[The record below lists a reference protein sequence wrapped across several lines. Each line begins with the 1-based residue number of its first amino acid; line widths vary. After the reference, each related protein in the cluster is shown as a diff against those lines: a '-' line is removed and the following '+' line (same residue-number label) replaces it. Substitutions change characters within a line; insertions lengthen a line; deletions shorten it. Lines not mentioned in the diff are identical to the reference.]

1 MYLLIFGTRPEAIK
15 MAPLALELKKN
26 KISFKICVTG
36 QHIELLETVLDFFEI
51 KADYN
56 LSLMKKNQNL
66 NSLSSRILFEI
77 DKILDKL
84 NPTLVFVHGDTTTA
98 YISALAA
105 FNRNIKV
112 AHVEAGLRTNNIRSP
127 FPEEFNRKSISMM
140 ADINFS
146 PTTLNKKN
154 LIKEGINK
162 NKIFVTGNT
171 VIDALKIGKAKLDS
185 GKFSDSNISYLKNM
199 LSYKKR
205 TILLTAHRRENFG
218 KPLIN
223 IFEGIKKLVEIFD
236 DIQIIYPV
244 HLNPNVYD
252 IAHKF
257 FKNIKDVRLIPPVD
271 YPSLI
276 FLLKESYFV
285 ITDSGG
291 IQEEA
296 PSFGKPVLVIR
307 NESERI
313 EAVTSG
319 TVKLIGTDKNK
330 LIDQS
335 EKLLND
341 NIYYNNFR
349 NLNNPYGDGNSC
361 KKIISILNNE

>member
-36 QHIELLETVLDFFEI
+36 QHVELLESVFDFFEI

-56 LSLMKKNQNL
+56 LSLMKKNQTL
-66 NSLSSRILFEI
+66 NSLSARILFEI
-77 DKILDKL
+77 DKVLDKL
-84 NPTLVFVHGDTTTA
+84 NPSLVFVHGDTTTA
-98 YISALAA
+98 FISALAA
-105 FNRNIKV
+105 FNRGIKV
-112 AHVEAGLRTNNIRSP
+112 AHVEAGLRTNNIRFP
-127 FPEEFNRKSISMM
+127 FPEEFNRKSISVM

-146 PTTLNKKN
+146 PTVLNKKN
-154 LIKEGINK
+154 LIKEGIHK

-171 VIDALKIGKAKLDS
+171 VIDALKIGKAKLDC
-185 GKFSDSNISYLKNM
+185 GEYSDSKITHLKNI
-199 LSYKKR
+199 LSLKKR

-223 IFEGIKKLVEIFD
+223 VFNGIKKLIEIND

-252 IAHKF
+252 VAHKF
-257 FKNIKDVRLIPPVD
+257 FKNINDVHLISPVD

-276 FLLKESYFV
+276 FLLKESFFV

-296 PSFGKPVLVIR
+296 PSFGKPVLVVR
-307 NESERI
+307 NESERM
-313 EAVTSG
+313 EAVATG
-319 TVKLIGTDKNK
+319 TVKLIGTDQNK
-330 LIDQS
+330 LID
-335 EKLLND
+335 ECLKLLTD
-341 NIYYNNFR
+341 KIYYDSFR
-349 NLNNPYGDGNSC
+349 NIKNPYGEGNTC
-361 KKIISILNNE
+361 KKIISILKNE

>member
-26 KISFKICVTG
+26 KISFKICITG

-66 NSLSSRILFEI
+66 NSLSSRILSEI
-77 DKILDKL
+77 DKILEKL
-84 NPTLVFVHGDTTTA
+84 NPKLVFVHGDTTTA

-162 NKIFVTGNT
+162 NKIFITGNT

-185 GKFSDSNISYLKNM
+185 GKFSDSNISFLKNI
-199 LSYKKR
+199 LSFKKR

-257 FKNIKDVRLIPPVD
+257 FNNIKGVHLISPVD

-330 LIDQS
+330 LIDES
-335 EKLLND
+335 KKLLND